1 MLRIT
6 LLVICLVII
15 IGFLGFKIYTGKIG
29 NKVKYDNGHFGI
41 ATYPSNIDF
50 YGYKLYVN
58 GVAIN

>member
-1 MLRIT
+1 MKKVLRIT
-6 LLVICLVII
+6 LLVIII
-15 IGFLGFKIYTGKIG
+15 VFLGFKIYTGKIG
-29 NKVKYDNGHFGI
+29 NKVKYDNSHFGI

>member
-1 MLRIT
+1 M
-6 LLVICLVII
+6 LVII
-15 IGFLGFKIYTGKIG
+15 IVFLGFKIYTGKIG

>member
-6 LLVICLVII
+6 LLVIII
-15 IGFLGFKIYTGKIG
+15 IFLGFKIYTGKIG
-29 NKVKYDNGHFGI
+29 NKVKYDNSHFGI
-41 ATYPSNIDF
+41 VTYHSYIDF